1 MTGIRSYAQAYRSKS
16 RSVWP
21 GCKGKGLCRPCGGV
35 HDFGYSAYGGW
46 VPRFQCSQNYR
57 AGCPDPKPAR
67 KHTYMRGRCRVCGEP
82 EPWVAP
88 SGKTYRTVEAARA
101 AGWKRN
107 QIKRA
112 SEAR

>member
-1 MTGIRSYAQAYRSKS
+1 VTAIRSYDQAYRSKS
-16 RSVWP
+16 PSVWP
-21 GCKGKGLCRPCGGV
+21 GCQGKGQCRPCGSV

-46 VPRFQCSQNYR
+46 VPRFQCSRNYR

-67 KHTYMRGRCRVCGEP
+67 KHRWKNGRCTVCFEY

-88 SGKTYRTVEAARA
+88 DGSSYRTVKTAST
-101 AGWKRN
+101 AGWKRR

-112 SEAR
+112 SETT